1 MTSSSFA
8 PWLRAQPSLAG
19 SAPALD
25 TANLPDEPHVLFERW
40 LRGAAAA
47 GVAEP
52 HVARLSTVDA
62 DGLPDARALILKD
75 VGPRGW
81 AVAGP
86 RSSSKAEHLAA
97 RPVAA
102 LSFWWQPIVRA
113 VRLRGGMQLA
123 TAAEVAADFEARPES
138 ARVGLT
144 SADWMLWRLA
154 PTHVEFWQGSP
165 DRRHTR
171 IMYERQGESWHHEV
185 RGGESGTAPVGAA
198 SRR

>member
-1 MTSSSFA
+1 M
-8 PWLRAQPSLAG
+8 
-19 SAPALD
+19 
-25 TANLPDEPHVLFERW
+25 LFEQW

-52 HVARLSTVDA
+52 HVATLSTVDA

-81 AVAGP
+81 AIAGP
-86 RSSSKAEHLAA
+86 WSSAKAEQLAA

-171 IMYERQGESWHHEV
+171 IMYERQDQSWHREV
-185 RGGESGTAPVGAA
+185 RGGETSTAPGGAA

>member
-1 MTSSSFA
+1 MTSSFA
-8 PWLRAQPSLAG
+8 AWLRAQPSLAG

-25 TANLPDEPHVLFERW
+25 PTDLPDEPHVLFEQW

-52 HVARLSTVDA
+52 HVATLSTVDA
-62 DGLPDARALILKD
+62 DGVPDARALILKD
-75 VGPRGW
+75 AGPRGW

-86 RSSSKAEHLAA
+86 RASAKATQLSAH
-97 RPVAA
+97 PDAA

-113 VRLRGGMQLA
+113 VRLRGRMVSA
-123 TAAEVAADFEARPES
+123 AAAEIAADFEARPES
-138 ARVGLT
+138 ARAGQT
-144 SADWMLWRLA
+144 AQGWMLWRLA

-171 IMYERQGESWHHEV
+171 IMYERRGQLWHREV
-185 RGGESGTAPVGAA
+185 RGGESNAASVAAA

>member
-1 MTSSSFA
+1 MTSSFA
-8 PWLRAQPSLAG
+8 SWLRAQPSLAG

-25 TANLPDEPHVLFERW
+25 TVSLPDEPHVLFEQW

-52 HVARLSTVDA
+52 HVTTLSTVDA

-75 VGPRGW
+75 AGTRGW

-86 RSSSKAEHLAA
+86 RSSAKAEQLAV

-113 VRLRGGMQLA
+113 VRLRGGMQPA
-123 TAAEVAADFEARPES
+123 TAREIAADFEARPES

-144 SADWMLWRLA
+144 SADWMLWWLA

-185 RGGESGTAPVGAA
+185 RGGETSAPAQGAA

>member
-1 MTSSSFA
+1 MTSSSFSA
-8 PWLRAQPSLAG
+8 WLRAQPSLAG
-19 SAPALD
+19 SAPVLD
-25 TANLPDEPHVLFERW
+25 TATLPDEPHVLFEQW
-40 LRGAAAA
+40 LRGAQAA

-52 HVARLSTVDA
+52 HVATLSTVDA
-62 DGLPDARALILKD
+62 DGVPDARALILKD
-75 VGPRGW
+75 ASPRGW
-81 AVAGP
+81 AVAGL
-86 RSSSKAEHLAA
+86 RSSAKAEQLSA

-113 VRLRGGMQLA
+113 VRLRGGMQPA
-123 TAAEVAADFEARPES
+123 TAAEIEVDFEARPES

-144 SADWMLWRLA
+144 SAAWVLWWLA

-171 IMYERQGESWHHEV
+171 IMYERQGESWHREV
-185 RGGESGTAPVGAA
+185 RGGETSAPAQGAA